1 MRLALNTYV
10 YEVAGWNIED
20 TLKSA
25 RKMDFRYVE
34 YAAHRS
40 GNPLGWDQ
48 QKRRSVISQFKDAG
62 LACSQLL
69 LTDVEHLASSDE
81 QKRASAMEYMKKVTE
96 FLLELGG
103 KQVLVCWGC
112 GVLETGVMPE
122 RSWVL
127 AVEALREYGT
137 WASRRGVLVSL
148 ELDPH
153 VYFIVNNTFRM
164 AKMLEDVALPN
175 FFANVDVGH
184 LCITREA
191 PAALQKYGDQMI
203 HVHLSETDTYA
214 HTNSILG
221 TGAADFRSYVDKALE
236 LGIERNCAR
245 VEEPCV
251 AGIEMGESSIPVD
264 DPERWVRQ
272 SLEHLARVLPEVT
285 R

>member
-20 TLKSA
+20 TLESA
-25 RKMDFRYVE
+25 RRLHFKYVE
-34 YAAHRS
+34 YAAHRR
-40 GNPLGWDQ
+40 GNPLPWNREE
-48 QKRRSVISQFKDAG
+48 RRSLISRFKDAG
-62 LACSQLL
+62 LSCCQML

-81 QKRASAMEYMKKVTE
+81 QKRRSAMEYMKKVTE

-103 KQVLVCWGC
+103 RQVLVCWGC

-122 RSWVL
+122 RSWVF
-127 AVEALREYGT
+127 AVEALREYGA
-137 WASRRGVLVSL
+137 WAHESGVLVGL

-164 AKMLEDVALPN
+164 ARIIEDVGLPN

-191 PAALQKYGDQMI
+191 PGALEKYRERMI
-203 HVHLSETDTYA
+203 QVHLSETDTYA

-221 TGAADFRSYVDKALE
+221 TGRADFKSYVHKAVE
-236 LGIERNCAR
+236 LGIEENCR
-245 VEEPCV
+245 RLKEPCV

-272 SLEHLARVLPEVT
+272 SLEYLGRVLPEVT
-285 R
+285 L